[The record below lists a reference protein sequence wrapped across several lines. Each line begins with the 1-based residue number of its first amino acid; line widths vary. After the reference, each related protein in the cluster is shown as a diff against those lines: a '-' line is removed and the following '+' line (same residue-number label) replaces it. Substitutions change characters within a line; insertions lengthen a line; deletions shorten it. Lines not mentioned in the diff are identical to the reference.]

1 MKKIAEEPV
10 RLQIVSRAFAPWLR
24 SNLAVHK
31 TSQRKA
37 LNENQAMGFLER
49 RGPLLS

>member
-1 MKKIAEEPV
+1 MV
-10 RLQIVSRAFAPWLR
+10 R

-37 LNENQAMGFLER
+37 LNENQAMGFQGEILIRE
-49 RGPLLS
+49 PLSKARILLQ